1 MAFGGLLLTSCGEKK
16 EAKAGDGGGAKEQA
30 AGGGEEKEQ
39 AGVGGGA
46 KEQAAGGGDKANEG
60 DGGEKAAVVAFIKE
74 LEDRGIVQAFGE
86 MKEFAANAAEEPIAM
101 FKAMDDLDER
111 LEPLVTDGLP
121 ADLKQAFDRLKSH
134 VNDICVGVKA
144 MPMPMDVFEKG
155 EAALTSWLL
164 EKVADDPEFL
174 AKFQKDTGAWETKMK
189 ELGSKMEESGDEIG
203 EVFEKYGIEGLD
215 QSLKDD

>member
-1 MAFGGLLLTSCGEKK
+1 MKLFCIFVSTMAFGGLLLTSCGEKK
-16 EAKAGDGGGAKEQA
+16 EAKAGDGGEAKEQA

-39 AGVGGGA
+39 PAGV
-46 KEQAAGGGDKANEG
+46 GDKANEG

-86 MKEFAANAAEEPIAM
+86 MKEFAANAGEEPIAM

-155 EAALTSWLL
+155 EAALTSWIV

-174 AKFQKDTGAWETKMK
+174 AKFQKDMGAWETKMK

-203 EVFEKYGIEGLD
+203 AVFEKYGIEGLD

>member
-1 MAFGGLLLTSCGEKK
+1 MKLFCIFVSTMAFGGLLLTSCGEKK
-16 EAKAGDGGGAKEQA
+16 EAKAGDGGEAKEQA

-39 AGVGGGA
+39 PAGV
-46 KEQAAGGGDKANEG
+46 GDKANEG
-60 DGGEKAAVVAFIKE
+60 DGGEQAVVVAFIKD

-86 MKEFAANAAEEPIAM
+86 MKEFAANAGEEPIAM

-111 LEPLVTDGLP
+111 LKPLVTDGLP

-155 EAALTSWLL
+155 EAALTSWIV

-174 AKFQKDTGAWETKMK
+174 AKFQKDMGAWETKMK

-203 EVFEKYGIEGLD
+203 AVFEKYGIEGLD

>member
-1 MAFGGLLLTSCGEKK
+1 MLLTSCGEKK
-16 EAKAGDGGGAKEQA
+16 EAKAGDGGEAKEQA

-39 AGVGGGA
+39 PAGV
-46 KEQAAGGGDKANEG
+46 GDKANEG
-60 DGGEKAAVVAFIKE
+60 DGGEQAVVVAFIKD

-86 MKEFAANAAEEPIAM
+86 MKEFAANAGEEPIAM

-111 LEPLVTDGLP
+111 LKPLVTDGLP

-155 EAALTSWLL
+155 EAALTSWIV

-174 AKFQKDTGAWETKMK
+174 AKFQKDMGAWETKMK

-203 EVFEKYGIEGLD
+203 AVFEKYGIEGLD